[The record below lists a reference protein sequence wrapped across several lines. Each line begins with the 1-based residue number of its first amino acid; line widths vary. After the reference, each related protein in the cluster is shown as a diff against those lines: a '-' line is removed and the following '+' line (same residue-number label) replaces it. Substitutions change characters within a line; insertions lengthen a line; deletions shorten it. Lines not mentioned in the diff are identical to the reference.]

1 MDGASKKFTILSID
15 GGGIRGII
23 PAKVLSELEQELL
36 RINPNK
42 KLYEHFDLICGTS
55 TGSILTIAIAL
66 GIPAADLVKF
76 YKDHTGLIFP
86 KWYLKVLPRSSRAIV
101 TSIYSNKQLRKKLQ
115 EIYTDANGGTP
126 PTLNDLK
133 ANVCIPT
140 FNGVDGEI
148 NVLKTRHNE
157 GYFRDYK
164 LPAHE
169 AALSSASAPIYFP
182 PHTFS
187 FSNEH
192 DSSQNVNMIDGGVFA
207 NNPSL
212 IGILEATDKM
222 GQSFSDIR
230 LLSLGTGKGK
240 HVIKTG
246 WKPKDMWYWLF
257 PKPRLLDII
266 LDSQAQITEQYI
278 SFLKRLLAKQDNDF
292 EYMRIQYDLGSDT
305 INLNASD
312 KKDIQRLEA
321 IGDELSKNHISNI
334 LKFLKAK

>member
-1 MDGASKKFTILSID
+1 MSQKFRILSID
-15 GGGIRGII
+15 GGGIRGMI
-23 PAKVLSELEQELL
+23 PAKVLSELELELIK
-36 RINPNK
+36 INPDK
-42 KLYEHFDLICGTS
+42 KLYEYFDLICGTS
-55 TGSILTIAIAL
+55 TGAILAIAISL
-66 GIPAADLVKF
+66 GIPASDLVKF
-76 YKDHTGLIFP
+76 YKENAQLIFP
-86 KWYLKVLPRSSRAIV
+86 KWYLKILPRSSRAIV
-101 TSIYSNKQLRKKLQ
+101 TSIYSNKQLRRKLK
-115 EIYTDANGGTP
+115 EIYSAANGGTP

-133 ANVCIPT
+133 AKVCIPT
-140 FNGVDGEI
+140 FNGVDGKI
-148 NVLKTRHNE
+148 NVLKTRHNAE
-157 GYFRDYK
+157 YVRDYK

-169 AALSSASAPIYFP
+169 VALSSASAPVYFP

-192 DSSQNVNMIDGGVFA
+192 GSGQNVNMIDGGVFA

-222 GQSFSDIR
+222 GHNFSNIQ

-246 WKPKDMWYWLF
+246 WKPKDILYWLF
-257 PKPRLLDII
+257 PKPRLFDII

-278 SFLKRLLAKQDNDF
+278 SFLKRLVAKQDNDF
-292 EYMRIQYDLGSDT
+292 DYMRIQYDLGSDT

-321 IGDELSKNHISNI
+321 IGDELSKSNIHNI
-334 LKFLKAK
+334 LKFLNQK